1 MKKQH
6 IIYLIS
12 GVAILVIAV
21 VGWYAL
27 KYRSCLKQVNYV
39 PPREQ
44 GATGGGFSGLRR
56 VDDKGD
62 YYRFNF
68 QSFRTSDEALRA
80 CIWK

>member
-1 MKKQH
+1 MKKTT
-6 IIYLIS
+6 ILYLII
-12 GVAILVIAV
+12 GVVILIFTIGGFYIYKFRECVKKI
-21 VGWYAL
+21 
-27 KYRSCLKQVNYV
+27 SYV

-44 GATGGGFSGLRR
+44 NATGGGFSGFLQ